1 MDLPVV
7 YRHFKVNLDSV
18 GRGLAVVTAGTL
30 FAEMGF
36 SWTFVGKQ
44 NITSNVRFA
53 VFYIVLK
60 VR

>member
-1 MDLPVV
+1 M
-7 YRHFKVNLDSV
+7 NLDSV

-44 NITSNVRFA
+44 NITTNVRFE